1 MRNTSTSS
9 AQALLKRYFGYDDF
23 RPLQAEII
31 GAVMD
36 GRDTVVLM
44 PTGGG
49 KSLCY
54 QLPALALP
62 GVTLVVSPLIALMKD
77 QVDALKRNGVP
88 ADFLNSTQSR
98 EDQLRVRQAAFHGE
112 LKLLYVAPE
121 RIVLPGFQQFLRSIE
136 VSLVAVDEAHCISE
150 WGHEFRPDYRN
161 LRVLRRLGEGT
172 PFIALTATAT
182 EQVREDIET
191 QLELRAPA
199 RFVASFDRPNLKYSV
214 LPSDDRYDTLVGMLR
229 DRPHGSAIVYRSSQK
244 GTEALASDLVE
255 DGIPAVAYHAGL
267 LGERR
272 AINQERFVRDEARV
286 IVGTVAFGMGI
297 DKPDVRLVAH
307 YEMPSS
313 IERYYQE
320 SGRAGRDGLESDCV
334 LFYGPGERER
344 HNYHLDRMEPGPTRD
359 SAVEK
364 LAAISSYCHAPACR
378 RAVILRYFGEEPG
391 QVSCSACDVCMGDT
405 FDATVIAQK
414 VLSAVIR
421 TGERFGASY
430 ISRVLRGAKT
440 RQTDERGHRG
450 LSVYGI
456 VDDFTDSGVRDVMSL
471 LVSAGLLARN
481 DGEYP
486 TLSVTSEG
494 RAFLRDR
501 QRIDLPVFQSMKP
514 TRGSNGRRADQEDYD
529 DFDVTLF
536 EELRS
541 LRTQVARNLGVPP
554 YMVFGDAP
562 LREMARSFPQS
573 EDSFLKVSGVGR
585 RKLEDFG
592 PAFLGAIRSYAET
605 NGLEEASVVQSR
617 PASNRRKRPS
627 RSDTLSET
635 RELAR
640 QGHSLT
646 TIAEVRELALTTVEG
661 HLAELIETGAI
672 ADPSPYLPDSTKF
685 EKIRGTFELIGND
698 ALKPVKERL
707 GDGFEY
713 GELRLTRAFL
723 RHQRNMSQL
732 EMEKVE

>member
-1 MRNTSTSS
+1 MRN
-9 AQALLKRYFGYDDF
+9 LLKRYFGYDDF

-31 GAVMD
+31 HAVMD
-36 GRDTVVLM
+36 GRDAVVLM

-88 ADFLNSTQSR
+88 ADFLNSTQPR
-98 EDQLRVRQAAFHGE
+98 EEQLRVQQAAFHGD

-121 RIVLPGFQQFLRSIE
+121 RIVQSGFQQYLNSLEI
-136 VSLVAVDEAHCISE
+136 SLVAVDEAHCISE

-161 LRVLRRLGEGT
+161 LRILRRLSEDT

-182 EQVREDIET
+182 IQVREDIET
-191 QLELRAPA
+191 QLELRNPE
-199 RFVASFDRPNLKYSV
+199 RFVASFDRPNLRYNV
-214 LPSDDRYDTLVGMLR
+214 LPSSDRYDALVGMLR

-244 GTEALASDLVE
+244 GTEALAADLVE
-255 DGIPAVAYHAGL
+255 DGIAAAAYHAGL
-267 LGERR
+267 PRETR
-272 AINQERFVRDEARV
+272 AANQDYFVRDEARV

-297 DKPDVRLVAH
+297 DKPDVRLVVH

-344 HNYHLDRMEPGPTRD
+344 HNYHLDRMEPGPARD
-359 SAVEK
+359 TAVAK
-364 LAAISSYCHAPACR
+364 LAAMSSYCHAPSCR
-378 RAVILRYFGEEPG
+378 RAVVLRYFGEEPG
-391 QVSCSACDVCMGDT
+391 QAHCGACDVCMGDK

-430 ISRVLRGAKT
+430 VSQVLRGAKT
-440 RQTDERGHRG
+440 RQTEERGHRD

-456 VDDFTDSGVRDVMSL
+456 VDDFNDSGLRDVMSAL
-471 LVSAGLLARN
+471 MSAGLLARN

-486 TLSVTSEG
+486 TLWVTSEG
-494 RAFLRDR
+494 REFLRDR
-501 QRIDLPVFQSMKP
+501 QQIDLPVFASMKSASS
-514 TRGSNGRRADQEDYD
+514 SNGRSSDHENHDE
-529 DFDVTLF
+529 FDVTLF
-536 EELRS
+536 EELRG
-541 LRTQVARNLGVPP
+541 LRTQLARDLGVPP
-554 YMVFGDAP
+554 YVVFGDAP
-562 LREMARSFPQS
+562 LREMARRFPQS
-573 EDSFLKVSGVGR
+573 EDSFLKISGVGR

-592 PAFLGAIRSYAET
+592 PAFLEVIRSYAEA
-605 NGLEEASVVQSR
+605 NGLEEVPVIQSKSV
-617 PASNRRKRPS
+617 SNKRKRAT
-627 RSDTLSET
+627 RSDTLSQT

-640 QGHSLT
+640 QGHSPAS
-646 TIAEVRELALTTVEG
+646 IAEVRGLSLVTIEG

-672 ADPSPYLPDSTKF
+672 ADPSPYLPDEARLKEISAAF
-685 EKIRGTFELIGND
+685 ETIGD
-698 ALKPVKERL
+698 AALKPVKEHL

-713 GELRLTRAFL
+713 GELRLTRAYI
-723 RHQRNMSQL
+723 RHQHSESQP
-732 EMEKVE
+732 EMDRV

>member
-1 MRNTSTSS
+1 MRN
-9 AQALLKRYFGYDDF
+9 LLKRYFGYDDF

-31 GAVMD
+31 HAVTD
-36 GRDTVVLM
+36 GRDAIVLM

-77 QVDALKRNGVP
+77 QVDALRRNGVP
-88 ADFLNSTQSR
+88 ADFLNSTQPR
-98 EDQLRVRQAAFHGE
+98 EEQIRVQQAVFHGE

-121 RIVLPGFQQFLRSIE
+121 RIVQSGFQQYLNSLEI
-136 VSLVAVDEAHCISE
+136 SLVAVDEAHCISE

-161 LRVLRRLGEGT
+161 LRILRRLSEDT

-182 EQVREDIET
+182 TQVREDIET
-191 QLELRAPA
+191 QLELRNPE
-199 RFVASFDRPNLKYSV
+199 RFVASFDRPNLRYNV
-214 LPSDDRYDTLVGMLR
+214 LPSGDRYDALVGMLR

-244 GTEALASDLVE
+244 GTEALAADLVE
-255 DGIPAVAYHAGL
+255 DGIAAVAYHAGL
-267 LGERR
+267 PSETR
-272 AINQERFVRDEARV
+272 AANQDYFVRDEARV

-297 DKPDVRLVAH
+297 DKPDVRLVVH

-320 SGRAGRDGLESDCV
+320 SGRAGRDGLESDCI
-334 LFYGPGERER
+334 LFYGPGERGR
-344 HNYHLDRMEPGPTRD
+344 HNYHLDRMEPGPARET
-359 SAVEK
+359 AVAK
-364 LAAISSYCHAPACR
+364 LAAMSSYCHAPSCR

-391 QVSCSACDVCMGDT
+391 QTHCGACDVCMGDT

-430 ISRVLRGAKT
+430 VSQVLRGAKT
-440 RQTDERGHRG
+440 RQTEERGHRD

-456 VDDFTDSGVRDVMSL
+456 VDDFNDSGLRDVMSSL
-471 LVSAGLLARN
+471 MSAGLLARN

-486 TLSVTSEG
+486 TLWVTSEG
-494 RAFLRDR
+494 REFLRDR
-501 QRIDLPVFQSMKP
+501 QQIDLPVFVSMK
-514 TRGSNGRRADQEDYD
+514 SAISSSGRSSAHENHDE
-529 DFDVTLF
+529 FDVTLF
-536 EELRS
+536 EELRG
-541 LRTQVARNLGVPP
+541 LRTQLARDLGVPP
-554 YMVFGDAP
+554 YVVFGDAP
-562 LREMARSFPQS
+562 LREMARRFPQS
-573 EDSFLKVSGVGR
+573 EDSFLKISGVGR

-592 PAFLGAIRSYAET
+592 PAFLEVIRTYAEA
-605 NGLEEASVVQSR
+605 NGLEEVPVIQSKSV
-617 PASNRRKRPS
+617 SNKRKRAT
-627 RSDTLSET
+627 RSDTLSQT

-640 QGHSLT
+640 QGHSPAS
-646 TIAEVRELALTTVEG
+646 IAEVRGLSLVTIEG

-672 ADPSPYLPDSTKF
+672 ADPSPYLPDEARLKEISAAF
-685 EKIRGTFELIGND
+685 ETIGD
-698 ALKPVKERL
+698 AALKPVKEHL

-713 GELRLTRAFL
+713 GELRLTRAYL
-723 RHQRNMSQL
+723 RHQRSESQQKTD
-732 EMEKVE
+732 EVK